1 MAIRSLASLKGAFL
15 QTDPVDWAANLVDSA
30 LVQAAPLI
38 PPGGNWYFVDGA
50 SGSDSNDGTW
60 DSPFATVSTAYAAT
74 VTGHNDV
81 VCVMASTA
89 AVNETAAITWS
100 KNLTHLV
107 GLGAP
112 THVAQRTRIVCNAN
126 GLSPFITVSGY
137 GCIFSNLYIWQGLD
151 NAATLINVD
160 VSGQRNLFW
169 NVHFAG
175 GGHATQAID
184 GGASLR
190 ISGGAEN
197 LFQRCTIGVDTV
209 NSGTGMAG
217 LVFAATGGAARNKFE
232 NCYFTLQAGHAGAI
246 FVEALGNSGLDRYT
260 TFEKCR
266 FINLSAT
273 AMTSAFAVAAD
284 FDPANKRFLLYD
296 CELLGATDWESA
308 GRGALYLNSTT
319 RTGGGNAGI
328 LLVSNSSM
336 LPA

>member
-1 MAIRSLASLKGAFL
+1 MAVRSLNTLKGAFL
-15 QTDPVDWAANLVDSA
+15 QTDPNDWAANLVDSA

-50 SGSDSNDGTW
+50 GGSDTNEGDW
-60 DSPFATVSTAYAAT
+60 DSPLATVSAAYAKT
-74 VTGHNDV
+74 VTGNNDV
-81 VCVMASTA
+81 VAAMASTA
-89 AVNETAAITWS
+89 AINEAAAITWS

-126 GLSPFITVSGY
+126 DLSPFMTISGY
-137 GCIFSNLYIWQGLD
+137 GCIFSNLYVWQGRD
-151 NAATLINVD
+151 DVHSLINVD

-175 GGHATQAID
+175 GGHASQAID

-190 ISGGAEN
+190 ISGGSEN

-209 NSGTGMAG
+209 AAGTGMAG
-217 LVFAATGGAARNKFE
+217 LLFAATGGAARNKFE
-232 NCYFTLQAGHAGAI
+232 ACYFTLHAGHAGAI
-246 FVEALGNSGLDRYT
+246 FVEALGNSGLDRYQV
-260 TFEKCR
+260 FEKCR

-284 FDPANKRFLLYD
+284 FDPANKRFLMYD
-296 CELLGATDWESA
+296 CELLGATDWDSA
-308 GRGALYLNSTT
+308 NRGALYLNSTT

-328 LLVSNSSM
+328 LLVSNST
-336 LPA
+336 